1 MPRKA
6 GLGKRKAQGKS
17 NRTGVGE
24 SAPATGAQGHT
35 DRAEHGQACSAPQS
49 ELFLEKARI
58 ELAQYCA
65 TNRDT
70 LALLRRTSGED
81 LYDHFLFRL
90 LAEFKEHLPIAWSF
104 FAIGTKRPPRK
115 STARA
120 ERYRS
125 SVLTEENV
133 RELPVLAAMAT
144 WIKSHNQQMSG
155 MAAYRQMLLAC
166 ESATRMV
173 SARALISCHSLC
185 LS

>member
-1 MPRKA
+1 VR
-6 GLGKRKAQGKS
+6 
-17 NRTGVGE
+17 V
-24 SAPATGAQGHT
+24 
-35 DRAEHGQACSAPQS
+35 
-49 ELFLEKARI
+49 
-58 ELAQYCA
+58 
-65 TNRDT
+65 
-70 LALLRRTSGED
+70 LLRLERKVTPIGPSTVKHARRRNLSYSWKRRESSLRNIAQQTETRWLSCGVRRAKTCM
-81 LYDHFLFRL
+81 YDHFLFRL

-120 ERYRS
+120 EKYRS
-125 SVLTEENV
+125 SKLTEENV